1 MAYGTMGG
9 EGQPQTQAAVFSRH
23 VWHGM
28 DLQDAISAP
37 RWLLGRT
44 WGEDSTTLKIED
56 GFAPEIYAALAAAGH
71 QVERV
76 GPLTAMMGHA
86 GAIVR
91 HADGRLM
98 ARPIRAATGAWRH
111 GERWWTSR
119 RGALRGAGPCALFR
133 HGRRALSRLAF
144 PGTPRQRGASGGV
157 DGRCRD
163 GDAHRRRGQPDRAL

>member
-56 GFAPEIYAALAAAGH
+56 GFAPETYAALAAAGH

-91 HADGRLM
+91 HADGRSM
-98 ARPIRAATGAWRH
+98 ARPIRAATGRGGMVSGGGHRAVARCGRWAVRPIPTWRAGSIAAGSARHTAPAWRK
-111 GERWWTSR
+111 WR
-119 RGALRGAGPCALFR
+119 RGWPRPGW
-133 HGRRALSRLAF
+133 RRASTA
-144 PGTPRQRGASGGV
+144 
-157 DGRCRD
+157 
-163 GDAHRRRGQPDRAL
+163 RAI